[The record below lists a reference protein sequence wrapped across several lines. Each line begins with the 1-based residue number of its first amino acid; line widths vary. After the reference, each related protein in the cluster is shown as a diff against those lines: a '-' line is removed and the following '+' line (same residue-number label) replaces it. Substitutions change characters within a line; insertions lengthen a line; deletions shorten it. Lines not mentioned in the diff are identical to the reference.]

1 MIFCWKYGSK
11 EKWHHIYFE
20 VHNKNLFW
28 CWHKNAF
35 TKKFREMDMK
45 KKWSYHNCIASS
57 KLAYNQISLFDWHFG
72 RWHLWYYFPSSLV
85 NLASHSIFVN
95 ISTNHKDLIDFRKC
109 HLDRVV
115 SVTNSTMFPNFE
127 CVKMGSII
135 VKSLEI
141 LWGLLIKIFLFI
153 LP

>member
-1 MIFCWKYGSK
+1 MKKDLPPRLFSSLLIQIQIDEKMIFCWKYGSK

-28 CWHKNAF
+28 CLHKNGF
-35 TKKFREMDMK
+35 TKKFREMDLK
-45 KKWSYHNCIASS
+45 KKIGVTTIAIASS

-95 ISTNHKDLIDFRKC
+95 ISTDSK
-109 HLDRVV
+109 V
-115 SVTNSTMFPNFE
+115 SKMSVCMYTLFLLMENITKSGKNSH
-127 CVKMGSII
+127 IY
-135 VKSLEI
+135 
-141 LWGLLIKIFLFI
+141 
-153 LP
+153 